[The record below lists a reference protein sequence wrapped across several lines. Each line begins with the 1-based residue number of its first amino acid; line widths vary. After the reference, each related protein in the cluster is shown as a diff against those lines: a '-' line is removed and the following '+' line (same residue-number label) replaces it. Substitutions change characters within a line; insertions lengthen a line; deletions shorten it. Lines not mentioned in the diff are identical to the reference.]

1 MRAAAVVL
9 AGLLVVAAGC
19 GGGDDTDAT
28 EDPASGAAAPFP
40 EDAVA
45 IRASSDLGVGA
56 ERLLIGIGAADGSRL
71 GSPGQAVSI
80 EVYPQDAAGE
90 RQSVSGTW
98 TWIVPDATG
107 LYRAEAELD
116 RPGVWAAE
124 VVPAIGDRLDPVLF
138 DVLADPMAPALGEQA
153 PAPVTPT
160 LDDLPIEE
168 LTTDPDPDPAFYG
181 LSIDEAVANGRPT
194 VVVFSTP
201 AYCVSAAC
209 GPLLDHV
216 KEVAPDHPDVDF
228 IHVEVFTGLTD
239 PDFVPDAAHLA
250 PAVGPEWYNLP
261 SEPWVFVID
270 EAGTVVAR
278 YEGVMDPAE
287 LDAALT

>member
-19 GGGDDTDAT
+19 GGGDDTDVTA
-28 EDPASGAAAPFP
+28 DPASGAAAPFP
-40 EDAVA
+40 ADAVA

-71 GSPGQAVSI
+71 GSPDQAVSI

-107 LYRAEAELD
+107 LYRAEVELD

-138 DVLADPMAPALGEQA
+138 DVLAEPMAPVLGEQA

-160 LDDLPIEE
+160 LDDLPMEE

-181 LSIDEAVANGRPT
+181 LSIDDAVANGRPT

-228 IHVEVFTGLTD
+228 IHIEVFTGLTD